1 MQSNFWIYIAQ
12 SIKSP
17 TGKVSITR
25 ISSYFILATIL
36 IGTLILFGI
45 DVSNAIISYRKNEI
59 YTIPNEHLWAFGM
72 VLAHHLALLGI
83 NKTAETKEAVTGI
96 NMGTPQPNFG
106 NMTASGE
113 IKIGAS
119 FSSST
124 DSAAKEEE
132 HIVDTPTEES
142 TSSSQPT
149 ETPRQKTNRGGRKK
163 PANSSEDHGE
173 TFEDPEL

>member
-1 MQSNFWIYIAQ
+1 MQNNFWIYIAQ

-17 TGKVSITR
+17 SGKVSITR

-36 IGTLILFGI
+36 IGTLVLFGI
-45 DVSNAIISYRKNEI
+45 DIFNAVISYRKNEI
-59 YTIPNEHLWAFGM
+59 YTIPSEHLWAFGM

-96 NMGTPQPNFG
+96 NMGVPQPNFG

-119 FSSST
+119 FSSSV
-124 DSAAKEEE
+124 DSAATEEE
-132 HIVDTPTEES
+132 HIVDTPPEEPA
-142 TSSSQPT
+142 SSSQSA
-149 ETPRQKTNRGGRKK
+149 TPSQRNNRGGRKK
-163 PANSSEDHGE
+163 KVDPDDDSGK